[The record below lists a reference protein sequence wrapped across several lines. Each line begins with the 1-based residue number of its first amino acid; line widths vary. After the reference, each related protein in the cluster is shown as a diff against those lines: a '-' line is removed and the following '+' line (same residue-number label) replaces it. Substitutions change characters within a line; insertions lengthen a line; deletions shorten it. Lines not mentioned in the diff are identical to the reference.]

1 MKKKIVVLLLAIC
14 SCVLMLFGAC
24 LFEGKQIEVYDANT
38 GELLYDKTNNEITV
52 EYGEMIVFR
61 QNMTYKGKKVTGD
74 AKLFDPNGNEVKM
87 TYGTYTFDKLVGEYT
102 VRYFLIDGDATLDV
116 KVFCQ
121 DTVAPTIK
129 VLDYALYGIEGESIS
144 LPRCTFSDVAGI
156 DEASVTYAI
165 TSPSG
170 ETSVATD
177 SFVLTESGYYTM
189 KISVKDKN
197 GNESSTTLKTQCLN
211 AYIDANRDKAI
222 YTFDNEEY
230 LNLTVNMDG
239 SDNIT
244 REIITT
250 GYPILEND
258 SDSNGVL
265 KMTSDKVYGDVD
277 TVFLLHEDLI
287 ASTGYRIV
295 IRFAVSKDT
304 DYVKVFRE
312 KALYSYKGNEQQ
324 IVSQV
329 LGVKANTWY
338 NLEINPLDFGYNLS
352 FKDFII
358 AYRDVGG
365 LEIYIDEIYFVQP
378 EFEDGDWSETNLADF
393 DEEEYLDH
401 VYQNMYNNPTTT
413 RAFRVSGTKFEVL
426 TEEDEKWSTYGL
438 DGAEGGVLYAKTSA
452 KYGGMTY
459 MFPDVINL
467 DEVVA
472 IKFRMF
478 NISKY
483 NGMIFGFFD
492 GDGLDGGNT
501 KWYQYSS
508 DEYAFN
514 QWHDV
519 ILSTSHLREFTS
531 DGEISGFFLQM
542 TMGTTLSYAYEIEFC
557 IDSITAVYKNDTT
570 EQVGMQV
577 ADFEQNSLANV
588 FQYGCVNSNR
598 VVAES
603 DFDIATGKGVDGSN
617 ALKITSDAKTFGVRY
632 IFDEKVALK
641 DGQSLNFD
649 IAIANNATITSII
662 AEIRMRSD
670 AITASTTIPASS
682 FSGSTYLTVGFAEK
696 ELVMAGLVA
705 CYELRLKVVASSVSA
720 NNIVYLDNIRVYDP
734 AKDTIPPS
742 ITVEDTSVVTLK
754 GSEKYQKAKFEHLSY
769 SVVDEDPSATL
780 SVISVKDSSGESVD
794 FDEDGFIPTVSGDY
808 EVTLQAKDKAGNESE
823 KLTATY
829 SIIVCEDGK
838 EFAKNIYTFNASNSK
853 DLISFVGGSAQTALG
868 NTKHSDGKLTN
879 VSLSTTSGSYSA
891 LVIDLGGFYQVKDI
905 ENVTVNITV
914 DVPQTNTWLDA
925 YLNHAATIETN
936 AKTTRPEVKNSS
948 YKTAVVTNTGAISF
962 VIDKESILLDSN
974 FTEDTVLNTL
984 TLGFASGSKA
994 AVISID
1000 SIEFNAKADV
1010 LEAINEGLKFNSAK
1024 NASLLWTTNGSVGIE
1039 EDGLGNSVA
1048 KISYSGYGG
1057 ANTNA
1062 DSNSNTVRISMGG
1075 VYTLGQIAEIR
1086 IKIKQNASAG
1096 TSTSMNSNIWINRN
1110 ELTYDKTNTTNINSG
1125 FVKQFNAGSLSTTEY
1140 STITISYAN
1149 ISAKYAT
1156 NGLSDDSVL
1165 NTLAFGFTASGGRLA
1180 YLHIDCIEIILK

>member
-14 SCVLMLFGAC
+14 SCVLLLFGAC

-38 GELLYDKTNNEITV
+38 GELLYDKKNNEITV
-52 EYGEMIVFR
+52 EYGDMLVFR

-74 AKLFDPNGNEVKM
+74 AKLFDPSGNEVKM

-102 VRYFLIDGDATLDV
+102 VRYFLLDGDATLDV
-116 KVFCQ
+116 KVHCQ
-121 DTVAPTIK
+121 DTVMPTIK
-129 VLDYALYGIEGESIS
+129 VLDYVLYGIEGERISI
-144 LPRCTFSDVAGI
+144 PRCTFSDVAGI
-156 DEASVTYAI
+156 DESSVVYTV

-177 SFVLTESGYYTM
+177 SFVLTESGYYTL
-189 KISVKDKN
+189 KVSVKDKN

-211 AYIDANRDKAI
+211 AYVDANRERAI

-244 REIITT
+244 REIVTS
-250 GYPILEND
+250 GYPTLPND
-258 SDSNGVL
+258 SDANGVL

-365 LEIYIDEIYFVQP
+365 LEMYIDEIYFVQP
-378 EFEDGDWSETNLADF
+378 EFEDVDWSATNLADF

-401 VYQNMYNNPTTT
+401 VYQNMYNNPATT
-413 RAFRVSGTKFEVL
+413 RAFRVSGTKFEIL
-426 TEEDEKWSTYGL
+426 TEEDEKWSTYDL
-438 DGAEGGVLYAKTSA
+438 DGAKGGVLYAKTAA

-459 MFPDVINL
+459 MFPQVINL
-467 DEVVA
+467 DEIVA
-472 IKFRMF
+472 INVRML
-478 NISKY
+478 NIDKY

-501 KWYQYSS
+501 KWYQYTS

-514 QWHDV
+514 KWHDITISV
-519 ILSTSHLREFTS
+519 SHLRDFTS

-542 TMGTTLSYAYEIEFC
+542 TMGTTLSYEYEIEFC
-557 IDSITAVYKNDTT
+557 IDEITAIYKNDTT
-570 EQVGMQV
+570 EQVDLQI
-577 ADFEQNSLANV
+577 ADFEQNSTVNA
-588 FQYGCVNSNR
+588 FQFGSVNSNK
-598 VVAES
+598 VVGESTFEIAE
-603 DFDIATGKGVDGSN
+603 GKGVNGSN
-617 ALKITSDAKTFGVRY
+617 ALKISSNEKVFGVRY

-649 IAIANNATITSII
+649 VAIEGNGTITSII
-662 AEIRMRSD
+662 PELRTVSGISLVG
-670 AITASTTIPASS
+670 SSIPASS
-682 FSGSTYLTVGFAEK
+682 FVANTYLTGGFAES

-705 CYELRLKVVASSVSA
+705 CYELRLKIVASSVSE
-720 NNIVYLDNIRVYDP
+720 NNIVYLDNIRIYDP
-734 AKDTIPPS
+734 SDDKTAPIV
-742 ITVEDTSVVTLK
+742 TVENTNGVTLV
-754 GSEKYQKAKFEHLSY
+754 GNEKYQKAKFAHLNY
-769 SVVDEDPSATL
+769 SVTDEDPFASI
-780 SVISVKDSSGESVD
+780 SVVSVKDGFGAEVA
-794 FDEDGFIPTVSGDY
+794 FDQEGFVPTANGDY
-808 EVTLQAKDKAGNESE
+808 TVTLQATDEAGNLSESV
-823 KLTATY
+823 TATY
-829 SIIVCEDGK
+829 SITVCEDEK
-838 EFAKNIYTFNASNSK
+838 EYANSIYTFNFSNSK
-853 DLISFVGGSAQTALG
+853 DLISFVGSWAQNSLSS
-868 NTKHSDGKLTN
+868 TKYADGKLTN
-879 VSLSTTSGSYSA
+879 INISTTSGSYSA

-914 DVPQTNTWLDA
+914 DVPQTNSWLDA
-925 YLNHAATIETN
+925 YLNHAATIEAN

-948 YKTAVVTNTGAISF
+948 YKTAVMTKTGSISF
-962 VIDKESILLDSN
+962 VIDKASILLDAN

-984 TLGFASGSKA
+984 TLGFASASKA

-1000 SIEFNAKADV
+1000 SIEFST
-1010 LEAINEGLKFNSAK
+1010 GLTTTDLAQKLQFNS
-1024 NASLLWTTNGSVGIE
+1024 
-1039 EDGLGNSVA
+1039 
-1048 KISYSGYGG
+1048 
-1057 ANTNA
+1057 
-1062 DSNSNTVRISMGG
+1062 SNSTSIVTGGKNTTIASGS
-1075 VYTLGQIAEIR
+1075 YTSGDTTVEFTGLQSTVNSGTY
-1086 IKIKQNASAG
+1086 ASAG
-1096 TSTSMNSNIWINRN
+1096 EELLAISLGDFYKVSQIESITI
-1110 ELTYDKTNTTNINSG
+1110 ELTATLISSSTGNLGVYLNDGYVYDESKHYMTGTGHFQNINITSKTPLKYT
-1125 FVKQFNAGSLSTTEY
+1125 V
-1140 STITISYAN
+1140 TITQEKI
-1149 ISAKYAT
+1149 K
-1156 NGLSDDSVL
+1156 SVL
-1165 NTLAFGFTASGGRLA
+1165 VNNETVFNDDTVLSRLVFGWRAQPRSA
-1180 YLHIDCIEIILK
+1180 EINIDSIEIVLK